1 MNEPEAGSQE
11 DTRAS
16 SPVFVSY
23 ATANRKRALAVC
35 AAIESRGPRCWI
47 SARDVAPGE
56 NYQEAIVRSLRD
68 ARAVVLVF
76 SKAANGSDEIKK
88 ELSLASRFHVPVLT
102 LRIDDV
108 EPSDAFAY
116 ELSTRQWVDAFDG
129 WDKSID
135 VLVGRIDQVSGAK
148 PKGATTTATETRR
161 RWASPLHRGARLTAA
176 LGSLLLLIIGGG
188 WWILRTPHAAA
199 HSMTVR
205 MAGFQSLTTDLSTAL
220 HETIGAEIIAAFN
233 ADGVIGV
240 STASAPVAGSTPAY
254 ALGGTIHRMGD
265 TIRVITKFTNE
276 RSGVILWSDSIGYP
290 ATEAAKIPHRIA
302 INAATVVRCGLFGA
316 STYRKPL
323 PDSVLGNYL
332 QYCQQ
337 YWAYGGNKTLIPAQR
352 VVAAA
357 PDFSWGWS
365 AVANG
370 FMQAFQDEA
379 DHRRAND
386 LRNAGLEAEAKALAL
401 DPGNSE
407 ALAHKAYLIDPH
419 DWIGHETL
427 FKRAIAAKPLDCGCE
442 HFGYG
447 LTLANVGRLKEAADE
462 FRAATDMLA
471 LWPDSQQALA
481 QTLVALGQ
489 LDDARTHFATAI
501 DLSSDPEHGKWIA
514 ANQAVETGDYSAA
527 IAALR
532 DSKLRIPAERRAA
545 LLTGYQALA
554 SGDAPAKRTAVRAL
568 LGVPEE
574 QQNDTVA
581 AMLAA
586 LGANREALQIA
597 GDNPSLFWRR
607 SMRGVLRDPAFPDVV
622 TQLGLVKYWKATHTK
637 PDVCTK
643 TSSPPFC
650 RMI

>member
-1 MNEPEAGSQE
+1 MNQPKAVGEAQDQGS
-11 DTRAS
+11 RH
-16 SPVFVSY
+16 VFISY
-23 ATANRKRALAVC
+23 ATTDRKQALAVC
-35 AAIESRGPRCWI
+35 KAIEHRGTKCWI
-47 SARDVAPGE
+47 STRDVAPGE
-56 NYQEAIVRSLRD
+56 NYQEAIVRALRD
-68 ARAVVLVF
+68 ARAVILVF
-76 SKAANGSDEIKK
+76 SKAANDSDEIKK
-88 ELSLASRFHVPVLT
+88 ELSLASRYRMPVMT

-116 ELSTRQWVDAFDG
+116 ELSTRQWIDAFDG

-135 VLVGRIDQVSGAK
+135 LLVSRLEQVAGPK
-148 PKGATTTATETRR
+148 PAVADKANKIEPRAVSWRRKTRV
-161 RWASPLHRGARLTAA
+161 ATAA
-176 LGSLLLLIIGGG
+176 GLLAVALGGG
-188 WWILRTPHAAA
+188 AWWGFGVRQASA

-205 MAGFQSLTTDLSTAL
+205 LAGFRSLSTGISAAL
-220 HETIGAEIIAAFN
+220 RDTIGAEIIAAFN

-240 STASAPVAGSTPAY
+240 STASTPLNGTGPAY
-254 ALGGTIHRMGD
+254 ALGGTIHRVGD
-265 TIRVITKFTNE
+265 TIRVITRLSNE
-276 RSGVILWSDSIGYP
+276 RSGVILWSDSVDYP
-290 ATEAAKIPHRIA
+290 SADAAKIPHWIA
-302 INAATVVRCGLFGA
+302 VDAATVVRCGLFGA

-323 PDSVLGNYL
+323 PDAVLGNYL

-386 LRNAGLEAEAKALAL
+386 LRTAGLEAEAKALAL

-489 LDDARTHFATAI
+489 LDDARTHFTTAI
-501 DLSSDPEHGKWIA
+501 DLSSDPDHRKWIA

-532 DSKLRIPAERRAA
+532 DSKLQIPAERRAA
-545 LLTGYQALA
+545 LLAGYQALA
-554 SGDAPAKRTAVRAL
+554 SGDASAKRAAVRAL

-607 SMRGVLRDPAFPDVV
+607 SMRRTLDDPGFPAL
-622 TQLGLVKYWKATHTK
+622 TQRLGLMKYWKATQTK
-637 PDVCTK
+637 PDVCGEK
-643 TSSPPFC
+643 SPPPFC